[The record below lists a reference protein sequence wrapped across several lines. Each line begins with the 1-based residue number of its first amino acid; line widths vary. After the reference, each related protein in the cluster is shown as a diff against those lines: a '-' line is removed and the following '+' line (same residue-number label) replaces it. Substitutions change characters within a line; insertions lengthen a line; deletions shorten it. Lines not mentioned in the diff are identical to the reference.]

1 MVFDPSSPI
10 RVFARKQVVV
20 PRSPKPQ
27 KEEAAADKKVNEMS
41 PASVPRSSSP
51 SSGLRRGISR
61 LMRQSQDRLHQ
72 PPTEVSRWS
81 KTTTESE
88 ISDALSEPRSFLKK
102 KSKLKRQSKDTTNS
116 SPTDPFYDPVT
127 RQLQPIGD
135 IPPVLS
141 TSRDDEPPRTM
152 YSSDSDTSSELDP
165 TSPIIHRAS
174 SVRVSRPHIVQH
186 SNSSGGSVSKLYVP
200 HSTPTSM
207 NDAPCI
213 GKASQT
219 LGEGLKSLYDLT
231 PTVKKSE
238 KTVVPGGPGVVLKA
252 LEGQEVLEMK
262 DDNITALPQVPAEV
276 SNEPRDTMK
285 ETILEWPDTPTRIE
299 ALDTLPTPFGG
310 FGSVRI
316 SRTSDAT
323 YSTSLSTNATYVSPP
338 SIVTDGLHSNPP
350 SENDKKL
357 SRAISAPV
365 RNPARRVMIRPT
377 DLIIN
382 KGAHDHKLFR
392 ENIVSTPY
400 PARHSS
406 IGEIDEISSH
416 RPQETGA
423 KTLQLRRSR
432 PLSYQPEKSE
442 QDDEKAADD
451 ESKNT
456 TTGNNN
462 NTREGFQDEKR
473 DLAPEIPFSTKPT
486 LLSPAPV
493 PPATAKSDR
502 FPSPSGP
509 EILFLDLC
517 LTRHPSARVT
527 VEIEVTDKATFDD
540 EQLFSIVRDKYVTKL
555 MGRGRWWFC
564 ARTLE
569 GASST
574 SGSDV
579 AGTTSQ
585 PFARGVPFWLGQ
597 QQQVG
602 GGSTGGGAGDF
613 DGADFVR
620 HLLKPRVGRRRKM
633 WLLWLRNKQHHDS
646 HGNNNNNNN
655 NNNSPT
661 ARRGSRSY
669 LPQQQH
675 TGYGGYGC
683 HGSSSPQ
690 QQGGEAN
697 NATSPV
703 FSFVHSRNNSDGIKG
718 YNIEPSPTTQAHG
731 PSNGVGFGFGFGAG
745 GSGGPALTAKQP
757 SISLPRMPFQASSTP
772 MSFHRTKSLAAL
784 TNGSSSSSSIF
795 SPSSSYA
802 TNPHPTY
809 LAQLQHQHLQHPQR
823 QGPPRIHLH
832 HTFSAISIALFTLL
846 LLLLS
851 SLTATFWILF
861 GYPGRSAAAGDG
873 ATTVGGHE
881 YTLSWRRDA
890 QARVGVGLVM
900 GVVVLLVGVAGEV
913 GWVWA
918 SWVLV

>member
-1 MVFDPSSPI
+1 MVFNPSSPE

-20 PRSPKPQ
+20 PRIPKPQ
-27 KEEAAADKKVNEMS
+27 QEEAAADKKANEMS
-41 PASVPRSSSP
+41 LDSVPRSSSP

-61 LMRQSQDRLHQ
+61 LMRQSQDRPH
-72 PPTEVSRWS
+72 PPPPKEVSRWS

-88 ISDALSEPRSFLKK
+88 ISDALPEPPSSSDKRRSFLKK

-152 YSSDSDTSSELDP
+152 YNSDSDTSSELDP

-186 SNSSGGSVSKLYVP
+186 SNSSGGSVPKLYVP

-207 NDAPCI
+207 NDAPYI
-213 GKASQT
+213 EKASQT
-219 LGEGLKSLYDLT
+219 LGEGLKNLYNLT
-231 PTVKKSE
+231 PGVEKSE
-238 KTVVPGGPGVVLKA
+238 KTMVPGGPGDALKA
-252 LEGQEVLEMK
+252 LEGQGVPELK
-262 DDNITALPQVPAEV
+262 DDNNTALSQAPAEL

-285 ETILEWPDTPTRIE
+285 EIILEWPDTPSRIE

-316 SRTSDAT
+316 PRTSYAT

-338 SIVTDGLHSNPP
+338 SIVTDGLRSNPP

-406 IGEIDEISSH
+406 IGEIDEIPSH
-416 RPQETGA
+416 RPQEKGA
-423 KTLQLRRSR
+423 KTPKLRRSR
-432 PLSYQPEKSE
+432 PLPHQPEKSE
-442 QDDEKAADD
+442 QDDE
-451 ESKNT
+451 SKNAT
-456 TTGNNN
+456 NTGNNIN
-462 NTREGFQDEKR
+462 NTTEDFQDEKR
-473 DLAPEIPFSTKPT
+473 DVAPEIPFSTKPT
-486 LLSPAPV
+486 LLSPSPV
-493 PPATAKSDR
+493 RPATAKSDR

-517 LTRHPSARVT
+517 LDRHPSARVT

-574 SGSDV
+574 CSSDV

-585 PFARGVPFWLGQ
+585 PFVPGVPFWLGQ
-597 QQQVG
+597 QQVG
-602 GGSTGGGAGDF
+602 GGGGDF

-620 HLLKPRVGRRRKM
+620 HLLIPRVGRRRKM
-633 WLLWLRNKQHHDS
+633 WLLWLRNSQHHDS
-646 HGNNNNNNN
+646 HGNNNNND
-655 NNNSPT
+655 NNSPT
-661 ARRGSRSY
+661 ARRGRRSY
-669 LPQQQH
+669 LAQQQH
-675 TGYGGYGC
+675 AGNGGYAYNS
-683 HGSSSPQ
+683 SSSPQ
-690 QQGGEAN
+690 QQPGEAN

-703 FSFVHSRNNSDGIKG
+703 FSFVHSPSNSDGIVG
-718 YNIEPSPTTQAHG
+718 NNIEPSSTTQAHG
-731 PSNGVGFGFGFGAG
+731 PSNGVGFGFGAG
-745 GSGGPALTAKQP
+745 GSGGPGLTAKQP
-757 SISLPRMPFQASSTP
+757 SISLLRMPFQASSTP

-784 TNGSSSSSSIF
+784 TNLPSSSSSS

-832 HTFSAISIALFTLL
+832 HTFSLVSIALFTLL

-851 SLTATFWILF
+851 CLTATFWILF
-861 GYPGRSAAAGDG
+861 GYPGRSAAARDG
-873 ATTVGGHE
+873 ATAVGGHE
-881 YTLSWRRDA
+881 YALSWRRDA